1 MWVTIQSNVRVLN
14 LSSTVSNHSQNVPLI
29 TSTFK
34 LLLNKNSTNDR
45 YSYNTS
51 NNTGLRTDLYVQERE
66 RDTRTQSR
74 VCRHPVGRSCTG
86 LGTRS
91 RRREREGDLGGG
103 TLTQSHSPC
112 CNNQSL
118 EITIEASKK
127 KVFSVFAIYL
137 IPYSDTKYCICS
149 QTQIISSK
157 INCHNQRLCFIC
169 DALTRLS
176 ENSYLMLRKGLPPS
190 LNCCLHYEW
199 RWSFS

>member
-1 MWVTIQSNVRVLN
+1 MWPILSRTYIFCEVICGRRHSGKGSAVWVTIQSNIRVLN

-34 LLLNKNSTNDR
+34 LLLNKNTTNDR

-86 LGTRS
+86 RGTRS
-91 RRREREGDLGGG
+91 RTREREGDLGGG

-118 EITIEASKK
+118 EITIEASNKK
-127 KVFSVFAIYL
+127 SFFR
-137 IPYSDTKYCICS
+137 IC
-149 QTQIISSK
+149 
-157 INCHNQRLCFIC
+157 N
-169 DALTRLS
+169 LS
-176 ENSYLMLRKGLPPS
+176 HTLQ
-190 LNCCLHYEW
+190 
-199 RWSFS
+199 